1 VRPPEEALFEALA
14 NGSVQPT
21 LIEEPREAA

>member
-1 VRPPEEALFEALA
+1 VRPAEEALFEPLA
-14 NGSVQPT
+14 NGSVHES